1 MTHSVRLRFDAV
13 STQLDFKGGVVTL
26 PVSPVGLTLSAL
38 LHDPPSPGELERA
51 IDLVEDALTASRLVN
66 AGHGALVTADAL
78 LRRLPGLDTV
88 GGTLMRDD
96 VEMLFQL
103 LASRALGTP
112 VSSARIPEGREMAA
126 ALLIL
131 RECMHHLGFERVSSV
146 DAGTTA
152 RPNGQ

>member
-1 MTHSVRLRFDAV
+1 MTLPVRLHFDAV
-13 STQLDFKGGVVTL
+13 STQLDFEDGVVTL
-26 PVSPVGLTLSAL
+26 PVSPASLTLSAL

-51 IDLVEDALTASRLVN
+51 IDLVEDALTASRLAK

-78 LRRLPGLDTV
+78 LRRLPALDKE
-88 GGTLMRDD
+88 GATLMRDD

-112 VSSARIPEGREMAA
+112 VSGARVPEGRESAA

-131 RECMHHLGFERVSSV
+131 RECMHHLGFEKVSSV
-146 DAGTTA
+146 DAGSSPA
-152 RPNGQ
+152 